1 MCARVD
7 QHQFAGIEAAVG
19 LGGHPIVDDGAIG
32 PGAGNGVEAGIDAG
46 RLLAAKGL
54 ERGDD
59 ADFGQRPLGRL
70 FIEPAQELG
79 ESHAVEPV
87 RLAHAGQF
95 GGILDG
101 LGAEDRIALFNQPC
115 TGFAQSVGD
124 GGGRRLGIDEHRFSR
139 LAQRL

>member
-19 LGGHPIVDDGAIG
+19 LGGHAVVDDGAIG
-32 PGAGNGVEAGIDAG
+32 AGAGNRVEAGIDAG

-59 ADFGQRPLGRL
+59 ADFGQRSLGRL

-79 ESHAVEPV
+79 ESHAIEPV

-101 LGAEDRIALFNQPC
+101 LGAEHGVALLDEPG
-115 TGFAQSVGD
+115 TGA
-124 GGGRRLGIDEHRFSR
+124 
-139 LAQRL
+139 A